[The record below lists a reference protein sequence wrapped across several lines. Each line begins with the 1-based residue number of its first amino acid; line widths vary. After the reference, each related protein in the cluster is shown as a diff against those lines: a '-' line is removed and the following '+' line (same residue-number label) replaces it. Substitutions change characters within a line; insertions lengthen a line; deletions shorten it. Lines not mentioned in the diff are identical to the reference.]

1 MKCPKCDK
9 IFNKKV
15 NLKQHIEWSH
25 EGKTAIICNFCGV
38 RYTSAHGLKKHM
50 KAKHPQENKSQGWFI
65 FHIQFVSVNMICL
78 LNKHSINGITLS
90 EPNLS

>member
-50 KAKHPQENKSQGWFI
+50 KAKHPQENKNQGLFI
-65 FHIQFVSVNMICL
+65 FHVQFISVNMTQARRKL
-78 LNKHSINGITLS
+78 
-90 EPNLS
+90 